1 MVQHVVEH
9 CILIVVVHVG
19 KSFHLPDSGQDKV
32 PRTLEAKQVRVDVVG
47 IENYVVYCVAAI
59 ASVRAAECS

>member
-9 CILIVVVHVG
+9 FILIVVVHVG
-19 KSFHLPDSGQDKV
+19 KSFHLPDSSQDKV

-47 IENYVVYCVAAI
+47 FENIVGNFVAAI
-59 ASVRAAECS
+59 AYVRAAECS